1 MQEQRQLCSITI
13 KCSQRI
19 FINLSAFVSMFI
31 LETLKNVLNDI
42 ADFTLRPY
50 RNNFLEFKIGNN
62 NNSNRFFAFHFDY

>member
-1 MQEQRQLCSITI
+1 ML
-13 KCSQRI
+13 
-19 FINLSAFVSMFI
+19 I

-50 RNNFLEFKIGNN
+50 RNIFLQEFKIGNN